1 MSVGRVRAN
10 CRIKPESNYERFG
23 TSRDVASI
31 HDRRFA
37 PAGATRGSR
46 TGGPADPDGAAPA
59 STGST
64 SSRAGVEA
72 SVQERILQCTINDE
86 MLMIYE
92 CASRV
97 ERHVPITRV
106 LCAIEPL
113 YDSRHTTRVRRRAAR
128 TAPETQRAA
137 LELHAARIAVDET
150 PPAS

>member
-106 LCAIEPL
+106 LCAIL
-113 YDSRHTTRVRRRAAR
+113 NLCTTVDTPHECGGAQRELPQRRR
-128 TAPETQRAA
+128 
-137 LELHAARIAVDET
+137 ELH
-150 PPAS
+150 